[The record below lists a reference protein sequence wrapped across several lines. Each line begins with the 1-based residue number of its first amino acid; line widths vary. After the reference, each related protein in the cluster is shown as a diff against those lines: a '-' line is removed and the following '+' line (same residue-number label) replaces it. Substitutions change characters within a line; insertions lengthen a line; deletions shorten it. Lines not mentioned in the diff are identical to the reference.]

1 MTDNLDDSK
10 APLMEHLIELRTRLM
25 WSIAALIICSVLGF
39 VFADYVFNFL
49 TQPLL
54 KAFRATGTHDPKLI
68 YTHLTGAFATKL
80 KLAFFTGIFI
90 AFPIIANQVWK
101 FVAPGLY
108 KNEKNAALPFL
119 IATPVLFTCGAA
131 LCYYVVMPNAFKFF
145 LSFQKTSS
153 ALAISQ
159 EALPDMGEYLGLVM
173 QFILAFGFAFLL
185 PVLLVLLVRAGLVKL
200 ETLQNGR
207 RYAILIATVVAAVIT
222 PPDALSMLSLAI
234 PLVLLYEISILVLR
248 FTAAK
253 PAPTVDTT
261 PTIVE

>member
-1 MTDNLDDSK
+1 MSTDLDDSK
-10 APLMEHLIELRTRLM
+10 APLMEHLIELRSRLIM
-25 WSIAALIICSVLGF
+25 SVAALIITSIIGF
-39 VFADYVFNFL
+39 VFADKVFDFL

-54 KAFRATGTHDPKLI
+54 KAFRASGTHDPKLI

-108 KNEKNAALPFL
+108 KNEKRAVLPFL
-119 IATPVLFTCGAA
+119 VATPVLFTCGAA

-145 LSFQKTSS
+145 LQFQKTGS

-185 PVLLVLLVRAGLVKL
+185 PVLLVLLVRAGLVQL
-200 ETLQNGR
+200 ETLQKGR

-222 PPDALSMLSLAI
+222 PPDAISMLSLAI
-234 PLVLLYEISILVLR
+234 PLVLLYELSILVLR
-248 FTAAK
+248 FTTK
-253 PAPTVDTT
+253 PAKIIDTIPTV
-261 PTIVE
+261 VE